1 MRAIL
6 APRTKL
12 LPGLGSRLGAHPRL
26 ASLTLRVLRRAPGRL
41 LHGAVYRN
49 VTRPL
54 VQRMDARLVVPVA
67 GGSRMIVETS
77 DVPGRLLACSGV
89 WEPHVTA
96 AFRYLLSPGDVCVD
110 AGAHIGYFSLLA
122 SKLVGPFGRVY
133 ALEPEEKTYCALCAN
148 LELNAAHNVLALPVA
163 AGARDGREL
172 LYPAPTGNSGSA
184 ALRRRWGTFDPE
196 NEASKPRAVS
206 VSSISSILD
215 PAELSR
221 LRLVKIDVEGYELE
235 VLHGLAEV
243 FDAGYRPALVVEVH
257 GDAAPAVGAWAA
269 ESRRTHGLF
278 TYRLVAG
285 RSSDRSVPDTAPVE
299 PIHDTELRS
308 LESKFFELLLSPL
321 PLIDDGASAARSAV
335 LGAG

>member
-1 MRAIL
+1 M
-6 APRTKL
+6 
-12 LPGLGSRLGAHPRL
+12 
-26 ASLTLRVLRRAPGRL
+26 
-41 LHGAVYRN
+41 
-49 VTRPL
+49 
-54 VQRMDARLVVPVA
+54 A

-77 DVPGRLLACSGV
+77 DGP
-89 WEPHVTA
+89 
-96 AFRYLLSPGDVCVD
+96 VD
-110 AGAHIGYFSLLA
+110 CWRVLA
-122 SKLVGPFGRVY
+122 SGNRTSLPHSDTFVSRRCLRGCRSAHRLFLASRVE
-133 ALEPEEKTYCALCAN
+133 ARRAVWPRLCPRAGGEDI
-148 LELNAAHNVLALPVA
+148 LRSLRQSGLNAAHNVLALPVA

-215 PAELSR
+215 PASSPVSDSSRSTSRATSSRCCTVSLKCSTPDIARRSLSR
-221 LRLVKIDVEGYELE
+221 CTGTPHLQWARGLPRAVAHTVSLRTDSSPG
-235 VLHGLAEV
+235 A
-243 FDAGYRPALVVEVH
+243 RPT
-257 GDAAPAVGAWAA
+257 GPC
-269 ESRRTHGLF
+269 S
-278 TYRLVAG
+278 
-285 RSSDRSVPDTAPVE
+285 TAPVE

>member
-1 MRAIL
+1 
-6 APRTKL
+6 
-12 LPGLGSRLGAHPRL
+12 
-26 ASLTLRVLRRAPGRL
+26 
-41 LHGAVYRN
+41 
-49 VTRPL
+49 
-54 VQRMDARLVVPVA
+54 
-67 GGSRMIVETS
+67 
-77 DVPGRLLACSGV
+77 
-89 WEPHVTA
+89 
-96 AFRYLLSPGDVCVD
+96 VD

-148 LELNAAHNVLALPVA
+148 LELNAVRNVLALPVA

-172 LYPAPTGNSGSA
+172 LYPAPIGNSGSA

-196 NEASKPRAVS
+196 NEASKPWAVS

-235 VLHGLAEV
+235 VLHGLAGV

-257 GDAAPAVGAWAA
+257 GDAASAVGAWAA

-285 RSSDRSVPDTAPVE
+285 CSSDRSVPDTAPVE
-299 PIHDTELRS
+299 PIHETELRS

-321 PLIDDGASAARSAV
+321 PLIDDGASAAQRSAV

>member
-1 MRAIL
+1 MVGSFYIR
-6 APRTKL
+6 
-12 LPGLGSRLGAHPRL
+12 LP
-26 ASLTLRVLRRAPGRL
+26 PG
-41 LHGAVYRN
+41 
-49 VTRPL
+49 TR
-54 VQRMDARLVVPVA
+54 
-67 GGSRMIVETS
+67 E
-77 DVPGRLLACSGV
+77 
-89 WEPHVTA
+89 
-96 AFRYLLSPGDVCVD
+96 
-110 AGAHIGYFSLLA
+110 
-122 SKLVGPFGRVY
+122 
-133 ALEPEEKTYCALCAN
+133 
-148 LELNAAHNVLALPVA
+148 ALPFAV
-163 AGARDGREL
+163 AGARSIQR
-172 LYPAPTGNSGSA
+172 TK
-184 ALRRRWGTFDPE
+184 T
-196 NEASKPRAVS
+196 SKPRAVS

-335 LGAG
+335 LRAWLTEHLDIPSP